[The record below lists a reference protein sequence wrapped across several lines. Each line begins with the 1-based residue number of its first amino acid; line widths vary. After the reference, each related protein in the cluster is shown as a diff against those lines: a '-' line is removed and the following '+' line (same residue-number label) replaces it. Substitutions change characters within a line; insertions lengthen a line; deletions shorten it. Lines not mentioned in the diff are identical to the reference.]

1 MAGSGEGYNEN
12 GVPELGTPFLGDPAS
27 DGALRRAHRRP
38 VTFAEPEVA
47 ALSAVP

>member
-1 MAGSGEGYNEN
+1 MAGRGEGHNEN
-12 GVPELGTPFLGDPAS
+12 GVPSEGTPWLGDPAS

-47 ALSAVP
+47 ALSALP